1 MRPAP
6 VGVHCPECVAA
17 ARAQVQPQLARAQRA
32 RAVRSFSDAGAT
44 VTLIVINVAVW
55 LAVQVTGGGG
65 SRLLDVLMLQPTAS
79 CVIGSDAYSGVSA
92 AQCAAS
98 QGAWFPGVAEGA
110 WWQLLTSAFTHASLM
125 HIGFN
130 MLALWVLG
138 PQLERFLGRRRFV
151 ALYVLSGLA
160 GSVAV
165 YWLTDPRTSTLG
177 ASGAVFGLMGALL
190 VIAWRNH
197 RDVSN
202 ILMWLGINVAF
213 TFLGGAGISW
223 QGHLGGL
230 AGGVAI
236 AAVMMAR
243 HGRQERTSWVLLSI
257 LVVVLAALTVARTL
271 AIG

>member
-1 MRPAP
+1 
-6 VGVHCPECVAA
+6 
-17 ARAQVQPQLARAQRA
+17 
-32 RAVRSFSDAGAT
+32 
-44 VTLIVINVAVW
+44 
-55 LAVQVTGGGG
+55 
-65 SRLLDVLMLQPTAS
+65 
-79 CVIGSDAYSGVSA
+79 
-92 AQCAAS
+92 
-98 QGAWFPGVAEGA
+98 
-110 WWQLLTSAFTHASLM
+110 
-125 HIGFN
+125 
-130 MLALWVLG
+130 
-138 PQLERFLGRRRFV
+138 
-151 ALYVLSGLA
+151 
-160 GSVAV
+160 
-165 YWLTDPRTSTLG
+165 
-177 ASGAVFGLMGALL
+177 MGALL

-243 HGRQERTSWVLLSI
+243 HGRQERTSWVLLGI